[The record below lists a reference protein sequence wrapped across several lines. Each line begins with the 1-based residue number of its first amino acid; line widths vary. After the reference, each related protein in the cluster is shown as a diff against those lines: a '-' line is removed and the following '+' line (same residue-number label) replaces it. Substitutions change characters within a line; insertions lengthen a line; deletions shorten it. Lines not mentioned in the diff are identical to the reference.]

1 MKNILI
7 PVLAIVVLVSCTTD
21 KKGSML
27 VTGDVKGLKKGTLYL
42 QKMNDSIVIAVDSI
56 VLDGVST
63 FTLSDE
69 IESPEIYYLA
79 LNNDPKKKILFFGD
93 IGTID
98 IQTKLDKFSYGAS
111 ITGLKNQQLLD
122 DYNDM
127 IKDYRDRNLELIEVE
142 FEVRKSNDSLKIDS
156 VQKLFQSLI
165 KSRYRYTIN
174 YAITNADAE
183 VAPYLALT
191 ELYNANIVWLDSVNN
206 SLSKEV
212 KSSKYGKRLDTFIS
226 EIKSKE

>member
-1 MKNILI
+1 MKNIFI
-7 PVLAIVVLVSCTTD
+7 PLLAIVLIVSCTSD

-42 QKMNDSIVIAVDSI
+42 QKMNDSIAVSVDSI

-69 IESPEIYYLA
+69 MESPEIYYLA
-79 LNNDPKKKILFFGD
+79 LNNDPQKRILFFGD

-98 IQTKLDKFSYGAS
+98 IQTRLDKFSYGAT
-111 ITGLKNQQLLD
+111 ITGLKNQQLLE

-127 IKDYRDRNLELIEVE
+127 IKDYRDRNLELIEAE
-142 FEVRKSNDSLKIDS
+142 FEVRKSKDSIKMDS
-156 VQKLFQSLI
+156 VQKLFQSLL

-212 KSSKYGKRLDTFIS
+212 KTSKYGKRLEKFIS
-226 EIKSKE
+226 EIKSKD

>member
-7 PVLAIVVLVSCTTD
+7 PLLAIIIIVSCTRD

-42 QKMNDSIVIAVDSI
+42 QKTNDSIVVAVDSI

-63 FTLSDE
+63 FSLSDD

-79 LNNDPKKKILFFGD
+79 LNNDLEKKILFFGD

-98 IQTKLDKFSYGAS
+98 IQTKLDKFSFGAT
-111 ITGLKNQQLLD
+111 ITGLKNQQLLEN
-122 DYNDM
+122 YNDM
-127 IKDYRDRNLELIEVE
+127 IKDFRDRNLELIEAE

-156 VQKLFQSLI
+156 VQNLFQRLV

-206 SLSKEV
+206 SLSNKV
-212 KSSKYGKRLDTFIS
+212 KSSKYGKRLDKFIS

>member
-7 PVLAIVVLVSCTTD
+7 LLLALAVIVSCTTST
-21 KKGSML
+21 KGSML
-27 VTGDVKGLKKGTLYL
+27 VTGEVKGLKKGTLYL
-42 QKMNDSIVIAVDSI
+42 QKMNDSIAISVDSI

-79 LNNDPKKKILFFGD
+79 LNKDPDKKILFFGD
-93 IGTID
+93 VGTID
-98 IQTKLDKFSYGAS
+98 IQTMLDKFTYRATIS
-111 ITGLKNQQLLD
+111 GLKNQQLLE
-122 DYNDM
+122 DYNSM
-127 IKDYRDRNLELIEVE
+127 IKDYRDRNLELIKVE
-142 FEVRKSNDSLKIDS
+142 FEVRKSNDSLKMDS
-156 VQKLFQSLI
+156 VQKLFESLV

-174 YAITNADAE
+174 YAITNSDAE

-212 KSSKYGKRLDTFIS
+212 KSSKYGKRLDKFIS
-226 EIKSKE
+226 EIKN

>member
-1 MKNILI
+1 MKNLFI
-7 PVLAIVVLVSCTTD
+7 PLLAIVVIVSCTTG

-42 QKMNDSIVIAVDSI
+42 QKMNDSIFISVDSV
-56 VLDGVST
+56 VLNGVST
-63 FTLSDE
+63 FALSDE
-69 IESPEIYYLA
+69 IESPEIYYLT
-79 LNNDPKKKILFFGD
+79 LNNDPEKKILFFGD

-98 IQTKLDKFSYGAS
+98 IQTRLDKFSFGAS
-111 ITGLKNQQLLD
+111 IKGLKNQQLLE

-127 IKDYRDRNLELIEVE
+127 IKDYRDRNLELIEAE
-142 FEVRKSNDSLKIDS
+142 FEVRKSKDSVKIDS
-156 VQKLFQSLI
+156 VQNLFQSLI

-212 KSSKYGKRLDTFIS
+212 KSSKYGKRLDKFIS

>member
-7 PVLAIVVLVSCTTD
+7 LLLAIVVIVSCTSD

-42 QKMNDSIVIAVDSI
+42 QKMNDSIAVSVDSI

-63 FTLSDE
+63 FSLSDE

-79 LNNDPKKKILFFGD
+79 LNNDPEKKILFFGD
-93 IGTID
+93 VGTID
-98 IQTKLDKFSYGAS
+98 IQTRLDKFSFRAT
-111 ITGLKNQQLLD
+111 ITGLKNQQLLVV
-122 DYNDM
+122 YNDM
-127 IKDYRDRNLELIEVE
+127 IKDYRDRNLELIKVE

-156 VQKLFQSLI
+156 VQNMIQNLV

-212 KSSKYGKRLDTFIS
+212 KSSKYGKRLNTFIS

>member
-1 MKNILI
+1 MKNIFI
-7 PVLAIVVLVSCTTD
+7 PLLAIVLIVSCTSD

-42 QKMNDSIVIAVDSI
+42 QKMNDSIAVSVDSI

-69 IESPEIYYLA
+69 MESPEIYYLA
-79 LNNDPKKKILFFGD
+79 LNNDPQKRILFFGD

-98 IQTKLDKFSYGAS
+98 IQTRLDKFSYGAT
-111 ITGLKNQQLLD
+111 ITGLKNQQLLE

-127 IKDYRDRNLELIEVE
+127 IKDYRDRNLELIEAE
-142 FEVRKSNDSLKIDS
+142 FEVRKSKDSIKMDS
-156 VQKLFQSLI
+156 VQKLFQSLL

-206 SLSKEV
+206 SLSQEV
-212 KSSKYGKRLDTFIS
+212 KTSKYGKRLEKFIS
-226 EIKSKE
+226 EIKSKD

>member
-7 PVLAIVVLVSCTTD
+7 PLLAIVVLVSCTTD
-21 KKGSML
+21 EKGLML

-42 QKMNDSIVIAVDSI
+42 QKMNDSILISVDSI

-63 FTLSDE
+63 FSLSDE

-79 LNNDPKKKILFFGD
+79 LNDDPVKKIQFFGD
-93 IGTID
+93 VGTID
-98 IQTKLDKFSYGAS
+98 IQTKLDKFSFSTS
-111 ITGLKNQQLLD
+111 ITGLKNQQLLVT
-122 DYNDM
+122 YNDM
-127 IKDYRDRNLELIEVE
+127 IQDYRNRNLELIEAE
-142 FEVRKSNDSLKIDS
+142 FEVRKSNDSVKIDS
-156 VQKLFQSLI
+156 VQNLFQSLV

-183 VAPYLALT
+183 IAPYLALT

-212 KSSKYGKRLDTFIS
+212 KSSKYGKRLDKYIS

>member
-7 PVLAIVVLVSCTTD
+7 LLLALAVIVSCTTST
-21 KKGSML
+21 KGSML
-27 VTGDVKGLKKGTLYL
+27 VTGEVKGLKKGTLYL
-42 QKMNDSIVIAVDSI
+42 QKMNDSIAISVDSI

-79 LNNDPKKKILFFGD
+79 LNKDPDKKILFFGD
-93 IGTID
+93 VGTID
-98 IQTKLDKFSYGAS
+98 IQTMLDKFTYRATIS
-111 ITGLKNQQLLD
+111 GLKNQQLLE
-122 DYNDM
+122 DYNSM
-127 IKDYRDRNLELIEVE
+127 IKDYRDRNLELIKVE
-142 FEVRKSNDSLKIDS
+142 FEVRKSNDSLKMDS
-156 VQKLFQSLI
+156 VQKLFESLV

-174 YAITNADAE
+174 YAITNSDAE

-212 KSSKYGKRLDTFIS
+212 KSSKYGKRLDKFIS
-226 EIKSKE
+226 EIKK